1 MLIKVKVIPNSSE
14 DRVIG
19 EENGFLKVKVR
30 TPPEKGKA
38 NLALI
43 ELLAKYFQLPKRCII
58 IQSGH
63 ASPIKHIILDKK

>member
-14 DRVIG
+14 DRVVG
-19 EENGFLKVKVR
+19 EENGLLKVKVR
-30 TPPEKGKA
+30 TPPEKGRA

-43 ELLAKYFQLPKRCII
+43 ELLAKHFQLPKRCII

-63 ASPIKHIILDKK
+63 ANPIKYIILDKK